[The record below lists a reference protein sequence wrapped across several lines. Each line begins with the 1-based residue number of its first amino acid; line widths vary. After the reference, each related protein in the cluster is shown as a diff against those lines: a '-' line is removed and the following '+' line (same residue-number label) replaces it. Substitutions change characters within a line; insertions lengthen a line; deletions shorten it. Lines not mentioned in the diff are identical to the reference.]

1 MTKKVPSAVAGSK
14 RKVSASED
22 ENLTTALT
30 DLNISNPPKDA
41 VKVPSNLFATLF
53 ASDVSQ
59 TNVTSLNRILM
70 L

>member
-41 VKVPSNLFATLF
+41 VKVPRKDATLF